1 MPPAPAFDYYETLE
15 IGKSATIEE
24 IKSSYR
30 RLALVHHPDR
40 NPDNIDESTAA
51 FQRVSRTYTNSPFQI
66 SFKNHP
72 IILTVNLDPDRPR
85 NPLQ

>member
-1 MPPAPAFDYYETLE
+1 MPPAPAFDYYETLG
-15 IGKSATIEE
+15 ISKSATTEE

-51 FQRVSRTYTNSPFQI
+51 FQRVSHTYPTLPSKCL
-66 SFKNHP
+66 SK
-72 IILTVNLDPDRPR
+72 TVP
-85 NPLQ
+85 